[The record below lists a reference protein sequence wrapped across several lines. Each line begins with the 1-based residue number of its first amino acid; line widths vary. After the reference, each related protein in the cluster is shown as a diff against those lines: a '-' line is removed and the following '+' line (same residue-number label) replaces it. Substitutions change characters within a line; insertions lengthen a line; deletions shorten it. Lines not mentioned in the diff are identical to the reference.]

1 MLGLGVFPWP
11 VGFTCILALLPFWYY
26 DMELTPFSS
35 IFLFLS
41 ACSMARGK
49 EETSRSQA
57 GRRRGPGLD
66 TLSASSIISSL
77 SMEELR
83 SYYHILDSIDFEL
96 LDGSAESTIDKEEDA
111 VYFTREQLAAMLR
124 FPVLSLIKQFLHF
137 SGAPPALVHPNIIRI
152 LIGCSVLNLLYQLD
166 ISLVEVFFIYTLK
179 LVHGGQLSLLAQS
192 YRLQVVMG
200 LPDSPK
206 IEAKGVILV
215 RGPWYETPSSP
226 DLSFTLN
233 RGMSFPSVF
242 GIWVLYVVVCLP
254 YVLY

>member
-1 MLGLGVFPWP
+1 
-11 VGFTCILALLPFWYY
+11 
-26 DMELTPFSS
+26 
-35 IFLFLS
+35 
-41 ACSMARGK
+41 
-49 EETSRSQA
+49 
-57 GRRRGPGLD
+57 
-66 TLSASSIISSL
+66 
-77 SMEELR
+77 MEELR
-83 SYYHILDSIDFEL
+83 SYYHILDNIDFEL

-111 VYFTREQLAAMLR
+111 VYFTKEQLAAMLH

-206 IEAKGVILV
+206 IEAKGVILARMKISDISV
-215 RGPWYETPSSP
+215 DISP
-226 DLSFTLN
+226 IY
-233 RGMSFPSVF
+233 PISVMF
-242 GIWVLYVVVCLP
+242 DTISVMTNISLIYRF
-254 YVLY
+254 